1 MLTKIAEEAWFYI
14 LEHDDETNE
23 YFLDVVC
30 GTVAVYTIKI
40 KLNESEVGE
49 YLAEPSSIRILAYR
63 ISDYPKEYLNRRV

>member
-30 GTVAVYTIKI
+30 GTVAIYTIKI
-40 KLNESEVGE
+40 KLNEEEVRE
-49 YLAEPSSIRILAYR
+49 YLADPSSVRILAYR
-63 ISDYPKEYLNRRV
+63 ISDYPNEYLDRRV